1 MMTARHLIDGARAD
15 PDALRRGIPVALA
28 ENGTVWRLCIRLHV
42 LIVGVMGVG
51 KASVLWAII
60 AGLVP
65 FIRSGLVNLW

>member
-1 MMTARHLIDGARAD
+1 
-15 PDALRRGIPVALA
+15 
-28 ENGTVWRLCIRLHV
+28 

-65 FIRSGLVNLW
+65 FIRSGLVNRWVIDPKRWRRTRPRPTPLCPFSRTATPPLMAATRNHWPGWW